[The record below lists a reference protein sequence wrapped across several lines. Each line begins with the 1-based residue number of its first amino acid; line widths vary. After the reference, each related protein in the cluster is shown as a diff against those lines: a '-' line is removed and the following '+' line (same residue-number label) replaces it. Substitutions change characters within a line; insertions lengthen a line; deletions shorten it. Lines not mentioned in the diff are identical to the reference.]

1 MIDEGFESNL
11 REPVMRKVEVE
22 YVSVAQ
28 LKPNPRNARRHSKK
42 QIHQIAAS
50 IREFGFNSPLIVD
63 ENGVVLIGNGRY
75 LAALQ
80 LGLKMVPV
88 IRLVDLTEEQKKAY
102 AITDNRIG
110 LNSSWDDEVLAATFK
125 ELDLTSIGFDLE
137 ITGFDT
143 AEIDLMID
151 GAPSKRKADA
161 ADIVPAVQSTAIT
174 RTGDLW
180 LLGEHKLLC
189 ADSRDPSAY
198 RELMGD
204 ERARMVFTDPP
215 YNVPIDGHVGGLGA
229 IKHREFAMASGEM
242 TPTEFE
248 AFLATIFERM
258 TAVSVDGAIHYVCMD
273 WRHLGEVVGAGKG
286 IYSEMK
292 GLCVWNKDNGGMGSF
307 YRSKHELVFVFKVGG
322 AAHVNTVELGRS
334 GRYRTNVWDYAGV
347 NTLRAG
353 RAEELA
359 MHPTVKP
366 VALVIDAIKDCS
378 RRGDLVLDPFSGSG
392 TTIMAAQKSGRRAR
406 AIELDPLYVDVAVR
420 RWQNLTGQT
429 AVLDCLGTKF
439 GASGQAVADV
449 QD

>member
-1 MIDEGFESNL
+1 
-11 REPVMRKVEVE
+11 MRPIKVEYISVE
-22 YVSVAQ
+22 Q

-42 QIHQIAAS
+42 QVHQIAAS
-50 IREFGFNSPLIVD
+50 IREFGFNSPLIAD
-63 ENGVVLIGNGRY
+63 ENGVVQIGNGRY
-75 LAALQ
+75 LAGLE
-80 LGLKMVPV
+80 LGLKLVPV
-88 IRLVDLTEEQKKAY
+88 IRVVGLTEEQKKAY
-102 AITDNRIG
+102 AIADNRIG

-125 ELDLTSIGFDLE
+125 ELDLTSIAFDPE

-161 ADIVPAVQSTAIT
+161 ADLVPALQSTAIT
-174 RTGDLW
+174 RSGDLW

-189 ADSRDPSAY
+189 ADSRDAAAY
-198 RELMGD
+198 TALMGD

-215 YNVPIDGHVGGLGA
+215 YNVRIDGHVGGLGA
-229 IKHREFAMASGEM
+229 VKHREFAMASGEM
-242 TPTEFE
+242 TPSQFE
-248 AFLATIFERM
+248 AFLRIIFERM
-258 TAVSVDGAIHYVCMD
+258 TSVSVDGAIHYVCMD
-273 WRHLGEVVGAGKG
+273 WRHIGEVVGAGKG

-307 YRSKHELVFVFKVGG
+307 YRSKHELIFVFKVGR

-334 GRYRTNVWDYAGV
+334 GRYRTNVWDYAGI

-353 RAEELA
+353 RADELA

-406 AIELDPLYVDVAVR
+406 AIELDPLYVDVAIR

-429 AVLDCLGTKF
+429 AVLDCLGTPF
-439 GASGQAVADV
+439 DTSEPATADV